1 MIEVMDRLSSWWP
14 LLVIVATAAF
24 TLLVVRLRT
33 VFATRAEFDA
43 TKLRI
48 EALEKHNA
56 GQQLLLEKALADFE
70 RRTDALAG
78 KNDLAECLK
87 EVTNAHHRVDLLE
100 REVRS
105 LPGTGKI
112 DGLVEKVASMA
123 GDLRAMTEKVNG
135 LDDKVDTA
143 VAGVKRVEDWLQEG
157 KR

>member
-1 MIEVMDRLSSWWP
+1 MMELLDKLSVWWP
-14 LLVIVATAAF
+14 LIAIVATAAF

-33 VFATRAEFDA
+33 VFASRAELDA

-48 EALEKHNA
+48 KALEEHNV
-56 GQQLLLEKALADFE
+56 GRQHLLEKALADFE

-78 KNDLAECLK
+78 KNDVADCLK
-87 EVTNAHHRVDLLE
+87 QVTSAHHRVDLLE